1 MGHSSFFFLCYS
13 DDFTVVNDTKGRY
26 FTDFFSEE
34 AQSIYIVFLYQKLG
48 FAAIDRWNP
57 HGKLKMDEKNSHP
70 LTRPEQRS
78 KIDDENPRVR

>member
-48 FAAIDRWNP
+48 FAAIDR
-57 HGKLKMDEKNSHP
+57 
-70 LTRPEQRS
+70 
-78 KIDDENPRVR
+78 